1 MSQKINQKIAFLIFS
16 GAKTSVNIDNVE
28 EKKIHEH
35 FDFVTT
41 KLEKLHKNLMWNM
54 FVGRSYL
61 DKVR

>member
-1 MSQKINQKIAFLIFS
+1 MSQKINQKITFLIFS

-41 KLEKLHKNLMWNM
+41 KLEKLHKNLKWNM

-61 DKVR
+61 DNVR